1 MRACD
6 ELRVQLGRFEAVVVT
21 SPVQAQRIVV
31 GVEIWH
37 VRGATLQ
44 TRRQV
49 RALNARHQHRAS
61 GPEPGA
67 RTGSAAAASVYRV
80 LDFVTTL

>member
-1 MRACD
+1 M
-6 ELRVQLGRFEAVVVT
+6 QLGRLEAVVVT
-21 SPVQAQRIVV
+21 GPVEAQRIVV

-44 TRRQV
+44 TRRQQG
-49 RALNARHQHRAS
+49 ALNARHQDGAS

-67 RTGSAAAASVYRV
+67 RTGSVAAASVYRV